1 MKMRLFLIR
10 HGRTAWNAQGRFQGC
25 RDIPLDETG
34 RAQAR
39 AMALQASRIP
49 FSAVWSSPLSRAR
62 ETAAFLAR
70 SKGLDVKVHE
80 DLKEIRHGK
89 WEGLTADE
97 VARRWPSLY
106 RLWEESPQEVVMPG
120 GESLADVQARAL
132 TAMKDVSCCGADCV
146 AVVSHDAV
154 IKVLLC
160 AWLGL
165 SLSGFR
171 RFDLANAS
179 ITGVRLKGDHAS
191 LFLLGDIS
199 WSDTPYD
206 REVQV
211 SL

>member
-1 MKMRLFLIR
+1 MFLFLIR

-25 RDIPLDETG
+25 RDVPLDETG
-34 RAQAR
+34 RAQAK
-39 AMALQASRIP
+39 AMALQAERIP

-62 ETAAFLAR
+62 ETAGFLAR
-70 SKGLDVKVHE
+70 RKGLGVNMHE
-80 DLKEIRHGK
+80 ALSEIRHGK
-89 WEGLTADE
+89 WEGLKADT
-97 VARRWPSLY
+97 VARRWPSAY
-106 RLWEESPQEVVMPG
+106 RLWQERPQEVVMPG
-120 GESLADVQARAL
+120 GESLGDVQARAL
-132 TAMKDVSCCGADCV
+132 AAIEDVSCCGDGCV

-165 SLSGFR
+165 PLSGFR

-179 ITGVRLKGDHAS
+179 ITGVRLNGDGAF

-199 WSDTPYD
+199 WSDAPYR

>member
-1 MKMRLFLIR
+1 
-10 HGRTAWNAQGRFQGC
+10 
-25 RDIPLDETG
+25 
-34 RAQAR
+34 
-39 AMALQASRIP
+39 MALRAAGIP

-62 ETAAFLAR
+62 ETAGFLAR
-70 SKGLDVKVHE
+70 RKGLGINVHE
-80 DLKEIRHGK
+80 ALSEIRHGK
-89 WEGLTADE
+89 WEGLKADT

-106 RLWEESPQEVVMPG
+106 RLWQEHPQEVVMPG
-120 GESLADVQARAL
+120 GESLGDVQARAL
-132 TAMKDVSCCGADCV
+132 AAIEDVSCCGDGCV

-165 SLSGFR
+165 PLSGFR

-179 ITGVRLKGDHAS
+179 ITGVRLNGDGAF

-199 WSDTPYD
+199 WSDTPYR

-211 SL
+211 SM

>member
-1 MKMRLFLIR
+1 MRLFLIR

-39 AMALQASRIP
+39 AMALHASRIP

-62 ETAAFLAR
+62 ETAGFLAR
-70 SKGLDVKVHE
+70 RKGLGVKVHE
-80 DLKEIRHGK
+80 ALKEIRHGK
-89 WEGLTADE
+89 WEGLKADE

-106 RLWEESPQEVVMPG
+106 RLWQESPQEVVMPG
-120 GESLADVQARAL
+120 GESLADVQVRAL

-165 SLSGFR
+165 PLSGFR

-179 ITGVRLKGDHAS
+179 VTGVRLKGDHAS

-199 WSDTPYD
+199 WSDTPYN
-206 REVQV
+206 REEQV

>member
-1 MKMRLFLIR
+1 MRLFLIR

-39 AMALQASRIP
+39 AMALHASRIP
-49 FSAVWSSPLSRAR
+49 FSAVWSSPLARAR
-62 ETAAFLAR
+62 ETAEALAR
-70 SKGLDVKVHE
+70 KTGLEVCEHGG
-80 DLKEIRHGK
+80 LSEICHGK
-89 WEGLTADE
+89 WEGLKAE
-97 VARRWPSLY
+97 VVARRWPRLF
-106 RLWEESPQEVVMPG
+106 RLWHERPEEVVMPA
-120 GESLADVQARAL
+120 GESLEDVQAR
-132 TAMKDVSCCGADCV
+132 TMKAMEDVTSRERDPV
-146 AVVSHDAV
+146 AVVTHDAV

-165 SLSGFR
+165 PLSGFR

-179 ITGVRLKGDHAS
+179 ITGVRLNGDNAS

-199 WSDTPYD
+199 WSNTPYS
-206 REVQV
+206 RELQA